1 PHRLGRQGDT
11 QGRRPERDLSAVFP
25 RQRRGAGARP
35 RQSAAGARAAFPPAG
50 GGPPRQRP
58 GRQWPLGRKNRRA
71 ADQALPAGG
80 AVEGATTATAR
91 LSYGFRRATARAPI
105 PAELQILEKGL
116 NRYWT
121 IYRADPE
128 AARQL
133 MAHGDSPRND
143 QLDPVELAVYASVAT
158 ILLNLD

>member
-1 PHRLGRQGDT
+1 MWEVPLEIRVGLGRY
-11 QGRRPERDLSAVFP
+11 V
-25 RQRRGAGARP
+25 
-35 RQSAAGARAAFPPAG
+35 AAG
-50 GGPPRQRP
+50 
-58 GRQWPLGRKNRRA
+58 
-71 ADQALPAGG
+71 
-80 AVEGATTATAR
+80 
-91 LSYGFRRATARAPI
+91 API

-158 ILLNLD
+158 ILLNLDETLTKE